1 MRKQKKAAKIKDL
14 IVKNLTY
21 VYLKANLDAIEK
33 EMSENEPVQIENSKN
48 IITKVISS
56 IACEVA
62 NGIRRKNTIELSAAK
77 SEAIQALTAFE
88 KSVSSKDIE
97 LAKDSEKLKAFINKK
112 MFKHDKNNLMRMQFA
127 LSFALNMV
135 SKDSAWEDG
144 LNAVSNVLF
153 DDEGM
158 MYELYKKYENNFY
171 GIQKKSVDE
180 VGYGM
185 ILGLG
190 VWSLNAWSLIPIGI
204 GGLAALVQHVMHK
217 RDLKKAFENLSK
229 DELHAYLSMKLTL
242 IEESK
247 GVMDEESW
255 KTLVD
260 ETLKYLSNLRSDAE
274 YEWLIE
280 KQSAQTNK
288 AKIELCNLTIDR
300 ISKIV
305 GI

>member
-1 MRKQKKAAKIKDL
+1 MIKQKKAAKIKEL
-14 IVKNLTY
+14 VVKNLTY
-21 VYLKANLDAIEK
+21 IYLKANLDSIEK

-62 NGIRRKNTIELSAAK
+62 NGIRRKNTMELSVAK
-77 SEAIQALTAFE
+77 STAIQAMSAFE
-88 KSVSSKDIE
+88 KSVSEKDLE
-97 LAKDSEKLKAFINKK
+97 LAKNRDKLKAFINKK
-112 MFKHDKNNLMRMQFA
+112 MFKRDKNNLMRMQFA
-127 LSFALNMV
+127 LSFAISRITAGGEWEKGLDEV
-135 SKDSAWEDG
+135 SS
-144 LNAVSNVLF
+144 VLF

-171 GIQKKSVDE
+171 GIQKKAVDE
-180 VGYGM
+180 VGYGVL
-185 ILGLG
+185 LGLG
-190 VWSLNAWSLIPIGI
+190 VWTLNAWSLIPIGI
-204 GGLAALVQHVMHK
+204 GGLATLIQHLIHK

-242 IEESK
+242 IEESRST
-247 GVMDEESW
+247 MAEEEW
-255 KTLVD
+255 KALVD

-280 KQSAQTNK
+280 KLDGATNK

-300 ISKIV
+300 IAKIV

>member
-247 GVMDEESW
+247 GVMDEENW

-260 ETLKYLSNLRSDAE
+260 EALKYLSNLRSDSE